1 MKIFPLLVGLTCI
14 ISSSALSVNRRL
26 YLLKQTG
33 CIATLATTTTAV
45 ATRSAHAADVK
56 SRTDGYAIQHT
67 DREWAYILSG
77 PQYNIL
83 RQGGTERQ
91 KASIL
96 HTFTMANVGTYTC
109 AGCATPLFSSEDKF
123 SSGTGW
129 PSFSSALPGVEVEE
143 LDPVRATLD
152 GREVRCSSCGG
163 HLGDLF
169 NDGWIYRGSSAAKT
183 GKRYCIDGAALV
195 FKPEGGGEDVF
206 GDDPP
211 PNRVIKYEQSMYRD
225 S

>member
-1 MKIFPLLVGLTCI
+1 MQRQACK
-14 ISSSALSVNRRL
+14 
-26 YLLKQTG
+26 
-33 CIATLATTTTAV
+33 IATLTTSV
-45 ATRSAHAADVK
+45 AAAASSPQPAAAAASKVK
-56 SRTDGYAIQHT
+56 SRSDGYSIQHT

-96 HTFTMANVGTYTC
+96 NTYTLDNVGTYTC
-109 AGCATPLFSSEDKF
+109 AGCATPLFASQDKF

-129 PSFSSALPGVEVEE
+129 PSFSSALAGVEVE
-143 LDPVRATLD
+143 DVDAVKATLD

-183 GKRYCIDGAALV
+183 GKRYCIDGAALI
-195 FKPEGGGEDVF
+195 FKAEGGGEDVF

-211 PNRVIKYEQSMYRD
+211 KNKVISYEQSMYRN
-225 S
+225 